1 MHKAKHFYDVEGLEI
16 NPVTAAIAE
25 QSFTVHKEY
34 LHQLTANT
42 TKFIKRYDIVTMHQI
57 LYGVPDPLG
66 LLKDINAILK
76 DDGILYINTP
86 NADSYAMELYKGKCN
101 HLYGYTTQNV
111 FNQASL
117 EELAA
122 LAGFSVS
129 FFRTEWL
136 DIYYRDVMALQDN
149 FDEFIHKRNSHLPGY
164 EEHIKTEDEL
174 QSSMDMHL
182 GSRGNYIVAVLS
194 KC

>member
-1 MHKAKHFYDVEGLEI
+1 MTVFFTLIHQMLTHMLWSFIRGNVI
-16 NPVTAAIAE
+16 ICTAI
-25 QSFTVHKEY
+25 QRKM
-34 LHQLTANT
+34 
-42 TKFIKRYDIVTMHQI
+42 I
-57 LYGVPDPLG
+57 
-66 LLKDINAILK
+66 
-76 DDGILYINTP
+76 
-86 NADSYAMELYKGKCN
+86 
-101 HLYGYTTQNV
+101 

-149 FDEFIHKRNSHLPGY
+149 FNEFIHKRNSHLPGY

-174 QSSMDMHL
+174 QSSMDIHL